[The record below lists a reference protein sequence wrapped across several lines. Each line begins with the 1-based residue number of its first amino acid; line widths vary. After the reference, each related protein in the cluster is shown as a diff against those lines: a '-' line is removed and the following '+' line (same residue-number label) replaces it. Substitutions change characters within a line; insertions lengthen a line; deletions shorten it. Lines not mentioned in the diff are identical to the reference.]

1 MKSSLWKTQ
10 NDLAESVREP
20 AIRLL
25 NEHLTGAIDLTLQA
39 KQAHWNVKGP
49 NFSALHLLFDEMAED
64 LDELSDELAER
75 AVALGGPAHGTI
87 QVVARDTRL
96 PAYSLEITWGC
107 DHVQALSTALA
118 QFGKSVRSAIAA
130 VDEAGDA
137 GTADLFTQASRTV
150 DKLLWKMEAHQC
162 EA

>member
-49 NFSALHLLFDEMAED
+49 NFSALHLLFDEVAEG

-75 AVALGGPAHGTI
+75 AVALGGLAHGTI

-96 PAYSLEITWGC
+96 PAYSLELTWGC

-130 VDEAGDA
+130 ADETGDA

-162 EA
+162 E